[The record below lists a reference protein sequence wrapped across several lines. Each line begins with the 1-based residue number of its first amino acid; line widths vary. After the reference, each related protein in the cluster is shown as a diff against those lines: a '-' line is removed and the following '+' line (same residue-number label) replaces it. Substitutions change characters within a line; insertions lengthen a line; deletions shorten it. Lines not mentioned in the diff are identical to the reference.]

1 VSSIQKPKNRKQSRS
16 EKEQSTKTI
25 QAHKSRAKPIKAKV
39 ITNLQKSLA
48 KARILAKVTEQT
60 KTQVRSQ
67 KAKALFS
74 MGG

>member
-25 QAHKSRAKPIKAKV
+25 QAHKSRAKTSKAKV

-48 KARILAKVTEQT
+48 KARVLAEATEQT
-60 KTQVRSQ
+60 KTQARSQ